1 MRDFEG
7 RSDLQAGKGDM
18 ERYQISLIDFE
29 TATKEIPEN
38 RKGCY
43 WTVARNIVE
52 KVGWGQIRKDLKSQ

>member
-52 KVGWGQIRKDLKSQ
+52 KVG